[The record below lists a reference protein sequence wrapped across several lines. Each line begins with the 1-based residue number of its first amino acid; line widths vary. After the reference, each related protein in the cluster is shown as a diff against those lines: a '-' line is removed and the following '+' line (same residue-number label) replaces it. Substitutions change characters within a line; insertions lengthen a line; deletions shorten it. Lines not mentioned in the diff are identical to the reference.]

1 MIKLTQKY
9 EEIERKIKLTQ
20 KTFILQTTKTFE
32 QPSAAKDRD

>member
-20 KTFILQTTKTFE
+20 KCCLE
-32 QPSAAKDRD
+32 QIQAH